1 LKVKNLMVYPVLY
14 LIMGMNVLLVNQF
27 LHKPYHHNFKN
38 STFWDRHAKI
48 FSLRYEKTHL
58 EQECLF
64 RKSVAQE

>member
-1 LKVKNLMVYPVLY
+1 
-14 LIMGMNVLLVNQF
+14 MGMNVLLVNQF